1 MILNKA
7 WVKVKDRSSIDYVN
21 GVDEFLNFALS
32 KVREDDRDST
42 TIRCPCNSCRN
53 IFLKTKCDVR
63 FDLLK
68 GGMYE
73 KYTFWELHGEELV
86 ESSDGDDVDESN
98 DIDSGFIMLQD
109 ACGVG
114 AMNVGSAEE
123 ALNNVEEY
131 EKPNA
136 NAKKFFKLLEEYQEP
151 LTMHGTTMS
160 KLSYIVKLLHLK
172 VLNNWSDKSFDSLL
186 QLERQGYGA
195 YLPTSYYEAK
205 KLIKDLGLDYYKIDA
220 CENDCILYW
229 KEHEKLIECPTC
241 GLSRWKQEKE
251 GSSKGVKVSR
261 KVLRYFPLK
270 PRLQRLYMC
279 RNTSKDMRWHKER
292 DATKVNDC
300 DRIIDD
306 DALSREEEDDTFLED
321 DNASGLDDTMR
332 HPSDSFAW
340 KSFDEEYSEFAKEVR
355 NVRLGLAC
363 DGFQPFNNSQHSIW
377 PVVLIPYNF
386 PPWLCMKPY
395 SFMLSLL
402 VPGPT
407 SPGINMD
414 VYLQPLIEE
423 LKELWEVGV
432 ETYDAYSKTNF
443 ILRASLLWTINDF
456 PAYADLSGWSTKG
469 YYACPCCHKETKRT
483 SLMHKGGYLGH
494 RRWLPMNHKW
504 RNDANSF
511 DGKIEKGVAPV
522 PLSGDDVL
530 QHYSRFSQAKYG
542 KIVGNKRKRDASN
555 SLFGW
560 KKKSIF
566 FTLPYWRKLKIR
578 HNLDVMHIEKNVS
591 DNILGTLMSIQG
603 KNKDTLKA
611 RLDLVKMKIRD
622 KLHPKV
628 VDGKV
633 RVPIAIYTLRSDAK
647 VAICRMFAK
656 MKSPDGYLSNIS
668 RCVKDNGKKISC
680 LKSHDHHVFIE
691 QLLPLALR
699 GFLPKEVYDPLIE
712 LSFFFRDL
720 CSKNISVGQLEELE
734 KKIPYTLC
742 KLEMIFPPAFFDVM
756 VHLVIHLATEA
767 KIVGPVRYRW
777 MYPIERYTF
786 SLRNILMF
794 VNYSNTNIACLILL
808 GISEH

>member
-7 WVKVKDRSSIDYVN
+7 WVKVKDHSSIDYVN

-42 TIRCPCNSCRN
+42 TIRCPCNSFRN

-86 ESSDGDDVDESN
+86 DSSYGDDVDESN
-98 DIDSGFIMLQD
+98 DIDSGFTMLQD
-109 ACGVG
+109 ACGFG

-131 EKPNA
+131 EKPN
-136 NAKKFFKLLEEYQEP
+136 
-151 LTMHGTTMS
+151 
-160 KLSYIVKLLHLK
+160 

-186 QLERQGYGA
+186 QLECQGYGA

-205 KLIKDLGLDYYKIDA
+205 KFIKDLGLDYYKIDA

-321 DNASGLDDTMR
+321 DNTSGLDNTMR

-340 KSFDEEYSEFAKEVR
+340 KSFDEEYSEFAKDVR

-432 ETYDAYSKTNF
+432 ETYDAYSKKNF

-522 PLSGDDVL
+522 SLSGDDVL

-542 KIVGNKRKRDASN
+542 KIVGNKRK
-555 SLFGW
+555 G
-560 KKKSIF
+560 
-566 FTLPYWRKLKIR
+566 
-578 HNLDVMHIEKNVS
+578 M
-591 DNILGTLMSIQG
+591 
-603 KNKDTLKA
+603 
-611 RLDLVKMKIRD
+611 
-622 KLHPKV
+622 
-628 VDGKV
+628 
-633 RVPIAIYTLRSDAK
+633 
-647 VAICRMFAK
+647 
-656 MKSPDGYLSNIS
+656 
-668 RCVKDNGKKISC
+668 
-680 LKSHDHHVFIE
+680 
-691 QLLPLALR
+691 LL
-699 GFLPKEVYDPLIE
+699 
-712 LSFFFRDL
+712 
-720 CSKNISVGQLEELE
+720 
-734 KKIPYTLC
+734 
-742 KLEMIFPPAFFDVM
+742 
-756 VHLVIHLATEA
+756 
-767 KIVGPVRYRW
+767 
-777 MYPIERYTF
+777 
-786 SLRNILMF
+786 
-794 VNYSNTNIACLILL
+794 IACLGGKRKAFSLPCRI
-808 GISEH
+808 GGN

>member
-1 MILNKA
+1 MLDSLTNPVPAHRSLAIATCTPELLPPARRSLSRLLHISAAAFCTYTSQITQDILTFFFATEDLQLDLEGLITCVFWGFISIHVELTSSSFRGIKRRFLNKETILNKA

-21 GVDEFLNFALS
+21 GVDQFLNFALS

-42 TIRCPCNSCRN
+42 NIRCPCNSCSN

-63 FDLLK
+63 LYLLK
-68 GGMYE
+68 RGMYE

-86 ESSDGDDVDESN
+86 ESSDGDDVNESN
-98 DIDSGFIMLQD
+98 DTDSGFTMLQD

-123 ALNNVEEY
+123 GLNNVAEY

-172 VLNNWSDKSFDSLL
+172 VLNNWFDNSFDSIL

-195 YLPTSYYEAK
+195 YLPTSYNEAK

-241 GLSRWKQEKE
+241 GLSRWKRENE
-251 GSSKGVKVSR
+251 GSSKG
-261 KVLRYFPLK
+261 
-270 PRLQRLYMC
+270 C
-279 RNTSKDMRWHKER
+279 KER
-292 DATKVNDC
+292 DATKTYRVNDC

-306 DALSREEEDDTFLED
+306 DALFREKEDDTFLED
-321 DNASGLDDTMR
+321 DNASAVDDTMR
-332 HPSDSFAW
+332 HPSDSFTW

-407 SPGINMD
+407 GPRINME

-483 SLMHKGGYLGH
+483 SLMHKGDYLGH

-504 RNDANSF
+504 RNDASSF
-511 DGKIEKGVAPV
+511 DGKIGKGVAPV

-530 QHYSRFSQAKYG
+530 QHYSRFSKAKYG

-566 FTLPYWRKLKIR
+566 F
-578 HNLDVMHIEKNVS
+578 N
-591 DNILGTLMSIQG
+591 
-603 KNKDTLKA
+603 
-611 RLDLVKMKIRD
+611 
-622 KLHPKV
+622 
-628 VDGKV
+628 
-633 RVPIAIYTLRSDAK
+633 
-647 VAICRMFAK
+647 
-656 MKSPDGYLSNIS
+656 
-668 RCVKDNGKKISC
+668 
-680 LKSHDHHVFIE
+680 
-691 QLLPLALR
+691 
-699 GFLPKEVYDPLIE
+699 
-712 LSFFFRDL
+712 
-720 CSKNISVGQLEELE
+720 
-734 KKIPYTLC
+734 
-742 KLEMIFPPAFFDVM
+742 
-756 VHLVIHLATEA
+756 
-767 KIVGPVRYRW
+767 
-777 MYPIERYTF
+777 
-786 SLRNILMF
+786 
-794 VNYSNTNIACLILL
+794 CLI
-808 GISEH
+808 GGN

>member
-1 MILNKA
+1 MELLQIEVLDDKIKAKEMILNKA

-21 GVDEFLNFALS
+21 GVEEFLNFALS

-73 KYTFWELHGEELV
+73 KYTFWELHREELV

-98 DIDSGFIMLQD
+98 DIDSGFTMLQD

-151 LTMHGTTMS
+151 LTMHDTTMS
-160 KLSYIVKLLHLK
+160 KLSYSVKLLHLK
-172 VLNNWSDKSFDSLL
+172 VLNNWADKSFDSLL
-186 QLERQGYGA
+186 HLERQGYGA

-270 PRLQRLYMC
+270 PRLQSLYIC
-279 RNTSKDMRWHKER
+279 RKTSKDMRWHKER
-292 DATKVNDC
+292 DATKTYRVNDC

-306 DALSREEEDDTFLED
+306 DVLSREEEDDAFLED
-321 DNASGLDDTMR
+321 DNASAIDDTIR

-377 PVVLIPYNF
+377 RVVLIPYNF

-542 KIVGNKRKRDASN
+542 KIVGKKRKRDASN

-578 HNLDVMHIEKNVS
+578 HNLDVMHIEKNIS

-603 KNKDTLKA
+603 KNKDTLKS

-622 KLHPKV
+622 KLNPKV

-691 QLLPLALR
+691 
-699 GFLPKEVYDPLIE
+699 
-712 LSFFFRDL
+712 
-720 CSKNISVGQLEELE
+720 
-734 KKIPYTLC
+734 
-742 KLEMIFPPAFFDVM
+742 
-756 VHLVIHLATEA
+756 
-767 KIVGPVRYRW
+767 
-777 MYPIERYTF
+777 
-786 SLRNILMF
+786 
-794 VNYSNTNIACLILL
+794 
-808 GISEH
+808 

>member
-1 MILNKA
+1 MPEFQPHSAHRCYRLLHIGLSNNPRQVVVQFQSYLPLTKASSYLPLTNALCLRPFVVPTIDERFRIPIISVETQILNALVSMIVNHEYPLAMVDHIGFKRYSNSLNPDFKEMILNKA

-21 GVDEFLNFALS
+21 GVDEFLNFSLS

-73 KYTFWELHGEELV
+73 KYTFRELHGEELV
-86 ESSDGDDVDESN
+86 ESSDGDDVDELN
-98 DIDSGFIMLQD
+98 DIDSGFTMLQD

-136 NAKKFFKLLEEYQEP
+136 NAKKLFKLLKEYQEP

-186 QLERQGYGA
+186 QLEHQGYGA

-270 PRLQRLYMC
+270 PRLQRLHMC
-279 RNTSKDMRWHKER
+279 RKTSKDMRWHKER
-292 DATKVNDC
+292 DATKTYRVNDC

-306 DALSREEEDDTFLED
+306 DALSKEEEDDTFLED
-321 DNASGLDDTMR
+321 DNASAVDDTMR

-386 PPWLCMKPY
+386 PSWLCMKPY

-456 PAYADLSGWSTKG
+456 PMYANLSGWSTKG
-469 YYACPCCHKETKRT
+469 YYACPCCHKQTKRT
-483 SLMHKGGYLGH
+483 SLMHKGGY
-494 RRWLPMNHKW
+494 
-504 RNDANSF
+504 
-511 DGKIEKGVAPV
+511 
-522 PLSGDDVL
+522 
-530 QHYSRFSQAKYG
+530 Y
-542 KIVGNKRKRDASN
+542 
-555 SLFGW
+555 
-560 KKKSIF
+560 
-566 FTLPYWRKLKIR
+566 
-578 HNLDVMHIEKNVS
+578 
-591 DNILGTLMSIQG
+591 NICFQ
-603 KNKDTLKA
+603 
-611 RLDLVKMKIRD
+611 
-622 KLHPKV
+622 
-628 VDGKV
+628 
-633 RVPIAIYTLRSDAK
+633 
-647 VAICRMFAK
+647 
-656 MKSPDGYLSNIS
+656 
-668 RCVKDNGKKISC
+668 
-680 LKSHDHHVFIE
+680 
-691 QLLPLALR
+691 
-699 GFLPKEVYDPLIE
+699 
-712 LSFFFRDL
+712 
-720 CSKNISVGQLEELE
+720 
-734 KKIPYTLC
+734 
-742 KLEMIFPPAFFDVM
+742 
-756 VHLVIHLATEA
+756 
-767 KIVGPVRYRW
+767 
-777 MYPIERYTF
+777 
-786 SLRNILMF
+786 
-794 VNYSNTNIACLILL
+794 
-808 GISEH
+808 